1 VTHAYNPS
9 YTGGKDQGD
18 LGSKPA
24 WQPGQLVCETLSRKN
39 TPQKRAGGVAED
51 VGPEFKPQYW
61 KKKKNSYAKL
71 ATLDQAPIKIFTAF
85 LKRLM

>member
-1 VTHAYNPS
+1 
-9 YTGGKDQGD
+9 
-18 LGSKPA
+18 
-24 WQPGQLVCETLSRKN
+24 
-39 TPQKRAGGVAED
+39 VAED